1 MIPLVVVPLP
11 PECPADV
18 SLWRIDIAFGA
29 RLDDPMFASLSDD
42 ERTRANAFHRS
53 MDALRFA
60 MVRAALR
67 GLLAE
72 RLGIAAKDVRFVSD
86 EAGRPSLA
94 DENTHAID
102 FNVSHSG
109 NHGLI
114 ALSVRRRVGVD
125 IEERATQFDWRTVA
139 EIALSP
145 HERDAVERLAVHAQ
159 TDAFYDIWVTKEA
172 ILKALGMGITKG
184 MQHFSVWPCRDDVQ
198 GIATAPLS
206 MPPGYAACLAWSA
219 AAFRT

>member
-1 MIPLVVVPLP
+1 MFPLVVVPLP

-18 SLWRIDIAFGA
+18 SLWRIDIAFDA
-29 RLDDPMFASLSDD
+29 RLDDPMFASLSGD
-42 ERTRANAFHRS
+42 ERTRAQAFHRS

-67 GLLAE
+67 TLLAE
-72 RLGIAAKDVRFVSD
+72 RLGIAAEDVPFASD

-94 DENTHAID
+94 NSHAID

-109 NHGLI
+109 DHGLI
-114 ALSVRRRVGVD
+114 ALSSRRRVGVD
-125 IEERATQFDWRTVA
+125 IEERATRFDWRTVA

-145 HERDAVERLAVHAQ
+145 HERDAVERLAAHAQ

-172 ILKALGMGITKG
+172 ILKALGVGITKG
-184 MQHFSVWPCRDDVQ
+184 MQHFTVWPRRDDVQ
-198 GIATAPLS
+198 GIASAPLS
-206 MPPGYAACLAWSA
+206 MPPGYAACIAWSA
-219 AAFRT
+219 AALRT